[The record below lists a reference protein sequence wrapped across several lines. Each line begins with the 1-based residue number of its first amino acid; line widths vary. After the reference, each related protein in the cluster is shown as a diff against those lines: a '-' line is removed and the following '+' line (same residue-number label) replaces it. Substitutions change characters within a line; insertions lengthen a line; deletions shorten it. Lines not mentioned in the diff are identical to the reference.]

1 MRKFNK
7 NIAKE
12 FKTSFGRFI
21 AIMAIIALG
30 VGFLIGVTQAT
41 PDMKNTMDHYLVE
54 NEAYD
59 VDVKGTFGLTQ
70 ADIDALAAL
79 DGVDSVM
86 PVISTDAVVTAG
98 GQELVGRFI
107 GIENIASYGAEES
120 AGGSG
125 DAEDGGSKQAVLN
138 TLTLTEGKWP
148 EAAGE
153 VVVAQ
158 PTNYFEELKVG
169 DTITLPETLDNT
181 SATYGDVYAAKTF
194 TVVGIVSSPDYFY
207 NDAREITTLGSGV
220 VGAVIY
226 GEMDDL
232 YYLQK
237 SGSVFSFLNND
248 LIAGF
253 LEVDPVDVL
262 YTDCYVKIAG
272 AEEYER
278 FNEGYKDFVLEKADA
293 IEKIADAQKAP
304 FLQWITAAQNNEM
317 ASGVLGDMG
326 ITADSVQWLVL
337 DRANSNTS
345 YVSFDMNV
353 EKVEEIAGI
362 FPVFFIVVAAL
373 VALTSMTR
381 MVEEDR
387 MQIGT
392 FKALGYG
399 KGRIMSKYLIYCCL
413 ASIIGCVA
421 GILIGF
427 SLLPSIFWQAYGSL
441 YSLPSLILAFS
452 PWFAVI
458 VFAVA
463 LAGTAIVTWATCRNS
478 LKEKPSALMQPKAPK
493 PGKRI
498 WLERIG
504 FIWNHLKFKWKSTLR
519 NIFRYKKN
527 MILTIVSVMG
537 CTALIL
543 TGFGLNDSV
552 VAVTDIQY
560 SNIIRYDA
568 AVEYSGDLSQIE
580 SGALHDFLDSSESYL
595 SVYAESGT
603 LILDGNKSSGRETVE
618 LYVVEDASQFNSFI
632 DLHER
637 RNSAIIDVTKGDD
650 NVIVI
655 PENIAIVYG
664 LSAGD
669 EVTYVSGG
677 QEVRLTVYAVCENYT
692 GAYAYM
698 SSAAYAAQFG
708 ALPADNTILVKSG
721 VAESDVDATTRTLLA
736 DPNVSAVSF
745 IYSSIDT
752 FSGLESTMGLV
763 IAVLVLCAGALAAIV
778 LYNLTNI
785 NIDERRREIATLRVL
800 GYRRYEVAGYIY
812 RESAILTLAG
822 TLLGLGLGFLLHWF
836 IVSRVNSVAMMFG
849 RVISGWSY
857 LWAFLLT
864 IAFAVIVYAFMLI
877 KLNRINM
884 AESLKSN
891 E

>member
-237 SGSVFSFLNND
+237 SGSVFSYLSSS

-253 LEVDPVDVL
+253 LEVDPIDVL

-272 AEEYER
+272 AEGYER

-478 LKEKPSALMQPKAPK
+478 LKEKPSALMQPKSPK

-618 LYVVEDASQFNSFI
+618 LYVVEDVSQFNSFI

-650 NVIVI
+650 NVIVL

-752 FSGLESTMGLV
+752 FAGLESTMGLV

-849 RVISGWSY
+849 RVISVWSY